1 MKNEEEFLA
10 TIDDYVAEAIFPG
23 CQIAI
28 VEGTMVQE
36 FVRGN
41 QAILPKVEP
50 LVAGKKWDLASV
62 SKVVGTGTVVI
73 DLVLSGKLSLDAPFT
88 DYYPDFHDESITLRQ
103 LLTHTTGINP
113 FIENRDKLDF
123 KGLKEA
129 IDHIEVTEDKSCHY
143 TDINFILLGFMLEK
157 LYGKSLDVVF
167 KAEVFE
173 KWDMSATSF
182 GPVTNAVPTSLDTRV
197 GTVHDPKAKV
207 LGKHCGSAGLFAPM
221 NDLVKFVQGY
231 FSDTKYLALQKNFAA
246 GQRPRSLAWD
256 FIHDQWL
263 LHTGY
268 TGTFILMNLEAKKA
282 VIFLSNRVH
291 LKDER
296 AQWIADRDVLIEIL
310 IKNLS

>member
-1 MKNEEEFLA
+1 MKNEKEFLE
-10 TIDDYVAEAIFPG
+10 TIDDYIAQEIFPG
-23 CQIAI
+23 CHVAI
-28 VEGTMVQE
+28 VEEAEVQE
-36 FVRGN
+36 SVRGN
-41 QAILPKVEP
+41 QAILPKVKP

-73 DLVLSGKLSLDAPFT
+73 NLVLSGKLELDASFT

-123 KGLKEA
+123 KGLKDA
-129 IDHIEVTEDKSCHY
+129 IDHIEVTENKSCHY

-157 LYGKSLDVVF
+157 LYEKSLDEVF

-173 KWDMSATSF
+173 KWNMSETSF

-197 GTVHDPKAKV
+197 GSVHDPKARV
-207 LGKHCGSAGLFAPM
+207 LGIHCGSAGLFAPM
-221 NDLVKFVQGY
+221 IDLVKFVQGY
-231 FSDTKYLALQKNFAA
+231 FSDTKYLALQKNYAA
-246 GQRPRSLAWD
+246 GDRPRSLAWD

-268 TGTFILMNLEAKKA
+268 TGTFILMNLESKKA

-296 AQWIADRDVLIEIL
+296 AQWIVDRDRLIEIL
-310 IKNLS
+310 IKNLN

>member
-1 MKNEEEFLA
+1 MKNEEKFLA
-10 TIDDYVAEAIFPG
+10 IIDEYITKEIFPG
-23 CQIAI
+23 CHIAI
-28 VEGTMVQE
+28 LEGSEVQE

-41 QAILPKVEP
+41 QAILPQEEP
-50 LVAGKKWDLASV
+50 LIAGKKWDLASV

-73 DLVLSGKLSLDAPFT
+73 NLVLAGKLSLDVPFT
-88 DYYPDFHDESITLRQ
+88 DYYPDFHDSSITLRQ

-113 FIENRDKLDF
+113 FIENRDELDF
-123 KGLKEA
+123 SGLKDA

-157 LYGKSLDVVF
+157 LYGESLDKIFEEVVF
-167 KAEVFE
+167 A
-173 KWDMSATSF
+173 KWGMSATSF
-182 GPVTNAVPTSLDTRV
+182 GPVTNAVPTSRDTKV

-207 LGKHCGSAGLFAPM
+207 LGTHCGSAGLFAPM

-231 FSDTKYLALQKNFAA
+231 FSDTKYLALQKNYAA
-246 GQRPRSLAWD
+246 GKRQRSLAWD
-256 FIHDQWL
+256 LIHDQWL

-268 TGTFILMNLEAKKA
+268 TGTFILINLKSKKA

-296 AQWIADRDVLIEIL
+296 AQWIADRDVLIEKL
-310 IKNLS
+310 IQNLS